1 MMERSKTVYAMDKVK
16 KKYYYLFLK
25 KSITFFSFEGKLFFP
40 DGKRYE
46 GEFKDGKYHGQG

>member
-46 GEFKDGKYHGQG
+46 GQFKDGKYHGQG